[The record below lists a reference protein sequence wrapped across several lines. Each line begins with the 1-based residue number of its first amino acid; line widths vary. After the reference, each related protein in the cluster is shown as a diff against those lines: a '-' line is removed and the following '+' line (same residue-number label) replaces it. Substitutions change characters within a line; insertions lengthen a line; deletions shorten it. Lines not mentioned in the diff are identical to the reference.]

1 MKPVDDLASCRSA
14 IEWGW
19 AILAGHLFELRGY
32 RRKEGAR
39 LPFNPGQWLTLGEL
53 KRAVGMGAQVLLF
66 HRYRDDDAEGYWFA
80 VEPNCVIASFPKDR
94 VDNQD
99 VVNVRCVDPY
109 GPLQLVPWE
118 FFCKARQIDPSH
130 GFQTREEAKA
140 ALITRRA
147 PEGASS
153 RPAEGPAQSQ
163 ASCPPPS
170 RPADPAPGA
179 TGFRCGRPP
188 GSRDQPT
195 SAFLSWL
202 KANGLIHRGALSQVE
217 DRLLWLV
224 GNEPGL
230 ALLYSETWPPA
241 CLQSLPRAGS
251 GESDQGRASCKEVS
265 GSDDR
270 GQDGKEAA

>member
-1 MKPVDDLASCRSA
+1 MRPVNDLASCRSA

-118 FFCKARQIDPSH
+118 FFCKERQTLVPPDQGPSDVV
-130 GFQTREEAKA
+130 GAEPVLTLEEAKKR
-140 ALITRRA
+140 LK
-147 PEGASS
+147 ELF
-153 RPAEGPAQSQ
+153 AEFPV
-163 ASCPPPS
+163 PS
-170 RPADPAPGA
+170 
-179 TGFRCGRPP
+179 
-188 GSRDQPT
+188 
-195 SAFLSWL
+195 FLSGADGGDESRVLAHELAVHMLAAFEIFQRGEDLPDGFFGKLNAL
-202 KANGLIHRGALSQVE
+202 KDGADEIEVGGGGLGHGAE
-217 DRLLWLV
+217 
-224 GNEPGL
+224 
-230 ALLYSETWPPA
+230 AASEA
-241 CLQSLPRAGS
+241 A
-251 GESDQGRASCKEVS
+251 E
-265 GSDDR
+265 